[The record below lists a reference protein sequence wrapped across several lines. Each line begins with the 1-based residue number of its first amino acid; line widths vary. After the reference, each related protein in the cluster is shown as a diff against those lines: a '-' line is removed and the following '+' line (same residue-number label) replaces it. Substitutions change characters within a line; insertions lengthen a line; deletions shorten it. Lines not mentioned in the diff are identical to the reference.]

1 MSTSFHLHFTL
12 PMPAHKHCD
21 RNFKNDAETDLEHV
35 QMQGLSVLLSL
46 GDNSKSA
53 ASSGRGQR
61 LRICRPICMHL
72 QMPASRQCI

>member
-12 PMPAHKHCD
+12 PMPAH
-21 RNFKNDAETDLEHV
+21 NFKTDAETDLEHV
-35 QMQGLSVLLSL
+35 QVQGLSVLLSL

-61 LRICRPICMHL
+61 LRICRPVCMHL
-72 QMPASRQCI
+72 QMPVSRQCS